1 MATFETADVTTSRG
15 GGLHNI
21 VVVGGGAGGLELV
34 TRLGDT
40 LGRKGR
46 AAITLIERA
55 RRHLWKPL
63 LHEIAAGS
71 MNAAQHEVD
80 YLAHAHWHHYRFRY
94 GEMIGLDRETRE
106 IFLAP
111 TFDEDG
117 EEITPQRSF
126 TYDTLVVSVGSVS
139 NDFGTPGVEEHAI
152 RLETAE
158 QAERFNRK
166 LVNACFRAHTQAEP
180 IRPGQLHVAIIGAG
194 ATGTEL
200 AAELHRTTRDV
211 VAYGLD
217 NIDPSRDVRITL
229 VEAAARILPALPE
242 KVSAST
248 ETLLKSLDV
257 DIRTGARV
265 GAVTNDGVVLD
276 TGELIPAGFV
286 VWAAGVK
293 GPDCLAGLDGLELSR
308 SNQLVVLPTLQTTRD
323 PNIFAIGDCAS
334 LADVASGRT
343 VPPRAQ
349 AAHQQASHMIKQIK
363 RRFRGKPLKPYVYR
377 DFGTLVSL
385 ANYSTVGSLS
395 GPRKGRSLQIEG
407 LLASL
412 MYKSLYKMHQVAVLG
427 RRRVFFDTMGRLLSQ
442 RSMPRIKLH

>member
-1 MATFETADVTTSRG
+1 MARPEAENIATPEKSD
-15 GGLHNI
+15 LHDI

-40 LGRKGR
+40 LGRKR
-46 AAITLIERA
+46 KARITLVECA
-55 RRHLWKPL
+55 RSHIWKPL

-71 MNAAQHEVD
+71 MNAAQHEID
-80 YLAHAHWHHYRFRY
+80 YLAHAHWHHYSFRY
-94 GEMIGLDRETRE
+94 GEMVGLDRRARQ
-106 IFLAP
+106 IHLAP

-117 EEITPQRSF
+117 EEITPRRSF
-126 TYDTLVVSVGSVS
+126 PYDTLVVAVGSVS

-152 RLETAE
+152 RLETTQ

-180 IRPGQLHVAIIGAG
+180 IQPGQLHVAIIGAG

-200 AAELHRTTRDV
+200 AAELHRTTRAV

-217 NIDPSRDVRITL
+217 KIDPQRDVRITL
-229 VEAAARILPALPE
+229 VEAAERILPALSE

-248 ETLLKSLDV
+248 SLLLKDLDV

-265 GAVTNDGVVLD
+265 SEVTASGVVLA
-276 TGELIPAGFV
+276 TGELIPARFV

-293 GPDCLAGLDGLELSR
+293 GPDCLANLDGLEVSR
-308 SNQLVVLPTLQTTRD
+308 GNQLVVLPTLQTTLD
-323 PNIFAIGDCAS
+323 QDIFAIGDCAS
-334 LADVASGRT
+334 CLDTKSGRA

-349 AAHQQASHMIKQIK
+349 AAHQQASHIVGQIR
-363 RRFRGKPLKPYVYR
+363 RRFSNKPLKPYVYR

-395 GPRKGRSLQIEG
+395 GPGGSRSLQIEG
-407 LLASL
+407 YLASL
-412 MYKSLYKMHQVAVLG
+412 MYKSLYKMHQVAVHG
-427 RRRVFFDTMGRLLSQ
+427 RMRVFLDTIGRLLSQ